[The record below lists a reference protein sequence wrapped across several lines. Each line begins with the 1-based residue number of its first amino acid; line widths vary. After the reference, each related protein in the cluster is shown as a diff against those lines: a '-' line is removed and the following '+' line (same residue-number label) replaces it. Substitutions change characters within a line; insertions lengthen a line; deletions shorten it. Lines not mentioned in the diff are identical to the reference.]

1 MQILIMT
8 GPHSRVREIT
18 LTARH
23 LVFGGAAVLALLL
36 GTNLMVSSV
45 TSETKDLLHA
55 MEKKRVAREALYR

>member
-23 LVFGGAAVLALLL
+23 LVFSGATVLALLC
-36 GTNLMVSSV
+36 GANSIVSSV
-45 TSETKDLLHA
+45 NHEAKNLLHA
-55 MEKKRVAREALYR
+55 MEKK